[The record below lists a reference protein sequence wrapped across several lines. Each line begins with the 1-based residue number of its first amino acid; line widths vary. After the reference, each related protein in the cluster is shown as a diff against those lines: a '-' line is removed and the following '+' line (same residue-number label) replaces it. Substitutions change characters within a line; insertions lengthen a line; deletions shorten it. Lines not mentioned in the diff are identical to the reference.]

1 MEIMRKITR
10 KGLIRKLDKLA
21 REIILE
27 RDSYQCVTCGSR
39 KAPGWSHV
47 FSRRTYNTR
56 WDLKNGNCQC
66 WPCNFKHVRDQFPY
80 FEWFKKEYGA
90 NAFLLLRK
98 KFDEVHRWTMQD
110 LKDKL
115 EELEDLL

>member
-1 MEIMRKITR
+1 MGRKMTR
-10 KGLIRKLDKLA
+10 KGLVKKLDKLA

-27 RDSYQCVTCGSR
+27 RDCYRCVTCGSNSR
-39 KAPGWSHV
+39 IGWSHV

-56 WDLKNGNCQC
+56 WDLINGHAQC
-66 WPCNFKHVRDQFPY
+66 WKHNYGHVRDQYPY
-80 FEWFKKEYGA
+80 FEWFKQEYGA
-90 NAFLLLRK
+90 NAFHLLRK

-110 LKDKL
+110 FKDKL